1 MDVVIAGGHGQ
12 IALRLSTL
20 LTGQGHTVRSIVR
33 NPDHTDD
40 VAATGASPVVA
51 DLEKISAT
59 DLAGHLTGA
68 DAVVFAAG
76 AGPGSGVE
84 RKETVDRDGAVLLAD
99 AAATAGIRRYVLISS
114 TGVDAEPDPER
125 GEVWAAYI
133 RAKKAAEEAVRAD
146 SRLDATILRP
156 GRLTND
162 PGTGR
167 VVLAP
172 PPVEYGDVTRDDTA
186 ATVAALLTAPQSA
199 GLTLELRGGDT
210 ELGDAVAAL
219 G

>member
-51 DLEKISAT
+51 DLEKVSAT

-114 TGVDAEPDPER
+114 TGVDADPDPER

-146 SRLDATILRP
+146 GRLDATILRP